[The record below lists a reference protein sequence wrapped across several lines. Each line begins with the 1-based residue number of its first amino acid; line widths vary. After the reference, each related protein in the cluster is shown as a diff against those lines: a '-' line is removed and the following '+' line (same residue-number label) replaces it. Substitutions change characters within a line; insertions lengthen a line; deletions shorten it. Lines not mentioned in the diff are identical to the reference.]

1 MTESRCSRSET
12 ILCLIRI
19 YFSLVPTFSVFPDN
33 LPVDLEEWFIVVSI
47 IWSQVIFENDKPEI
61 EAVNLHF

>member
-1 MTESRCSRSET
+1 MTESRCSRSEA